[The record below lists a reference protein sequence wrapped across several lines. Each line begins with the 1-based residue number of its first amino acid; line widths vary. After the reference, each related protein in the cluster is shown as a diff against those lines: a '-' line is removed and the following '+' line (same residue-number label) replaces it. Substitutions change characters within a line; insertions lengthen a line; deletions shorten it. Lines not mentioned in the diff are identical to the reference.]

1 MSSVEQLE
9 LIEKKLNGAR
19 ASAVRVTDDSLIVD
33 LIDGRTLAVPIGWF
47 PRLAHGTTQERNQFQ
62 LIGQGISIHWPALD
76 EDIGVQTLLIGPG
89 RGESSESLQR
99 WLNARKVASA
109 D

>member
-9 LIEKKLNGAR
+9 LIEHKLSSAR
-19 ASAVRVTDDSLIVD
+19 ASAVHVTNDSLIVD
-33 LIDGRTLAVPIGWF
+33 LTDGRTIAVPIGWF

-76 EDIGVQTLLIGPG
+76 EDIGVQTLLLGPG
-89 RGESSESLQR
+89 RGESPESLQR
-99 WLNARKVASA
+99 WLNARKVTSA
-109 D
+109 E